1 MTEIL
6 AKSAVSPV
14 RRRFDDVPPPSRV
27 DDVVLAERPHEPM
40 HCLRPHVIASAARAF
55 ISKFPGSVLYA
66 VKCNPEPR
74 VLRALWTGGVRHFDC
89 ASPAE
94 IALVRQMFP
103 EAAIHY
109 MHPVKSRAAIREAAS
124 RHGVSDF
131 VLDSEFELRK
141 ILAEMHSLGPSELGL
156 FVRLAV
162 SNGGTYDLSGKFG
175 ASPADATRLLIA
187 ARPLPSGSGC
197 ASTSARSASPPTP
210 MLRPWHSPGG

>member
-6 AKSAVSPV
+6 AKSAVSPL
-14 RRRFDDVPPPSRV
+14 RRRFDDVPPLTRI
-27 DDVVLAERPHEPM
+27 DDVVLAELPQEPM

-55 ISKFPGSVLYA
+55 IGKFPGSVLYA

-74 VLRALWTGGVRHFDC
+74 VLRALWTGGIRHFDC

-94 IALVRQMFP
+94 IALIRQMFP

-109 MHPVKSRAAIREAAS
+109 MHPVKSRAGIREAAS
-124 RHGVSDF
+124 RYGVADF

-141 ILAEMHSLGPSELGL
+141 ILAEMHSLGASEHGL

-175 ASPADATRLLIA
+175 ASPADAARLLVA
-187 ARPLPSGSGC
+187 ARPFATRLGLCFHVGSQCLAPC
-197 ASTSARSASPPTP
+197 AYADA
-210 MLRPWHSPGG
+210 L

>member
-6 AKSAVSPV
+6 AKTAVSPI
-14 RRRFDDVPPPSRV
+14 RRRFDDAPRRRASTMSSSRSNRTSRCIACV
-27 DDVVLAERPHEPM
+27 RTSSPRPLGP
-40 HCLRPHVIASAARAF
+40 LSTSFA
-55 ISKFPGSVLYA
+55 GSTLYA

-124 RHGVSDF
+124 RYGVSDF
-131 VLDSEFELRK
+131 VLDSEF
-141 ILAEMHSLGPSELGL
+141 
-156 FVRLAV
+156 
-162 SNGGTYDLSGKFG
+162 G
-175 ASPADATRLLIA
+175 AGEDPGRDANAGSAPISACSCAWRSRTA
-187 ARPLPSGSGC
+187 AL
-197 ASTSARSASPPTP
+197 TT
-210 MLRPWHSPGG
+210 